1 MDRNILANITASLKR
16 SLRRLSFRSGV
27 IVLFLCIPFYLLSFL
42 QMLLPIDI
50 AAKGALWI
58 VFFGLA
64 KTFQYAGLTIVGAE
78 GIRGIRARFRSA
90 GRK

>member
-1 MDRNILANITASLKR
+1 MDRNILANITASLNR
-16 SLRRLSFRSGV
+16 ALRRLSFRSGV
-27 IVLFLCIPFYLLSFL
+27 IVLSLCIPFYLLSFL

-64 KTFQYAGLTIVGAE
+64 YTFQYSGLTIVGAE
-78 GIRGIRARFRSA
+78 GIRRILARFRSA

>member
-1 MDRNILANITASLKR
+1 M
-16 SLRRLSFRSGV
+16 
-27 IVLFLCIPFYLLSFL
+27 LFLCIPFYLLSFL

-78 GIRGIRARFRSA
+78 GIRRIRARFRSA

>member
-1 MDRNILANITASLKR
+1 MDRNILANITASLNR
-16 SLRRLSFRSGV
+16 ALRRLSFRSGV
-27 IVLFLCIPFYLLSFL
+27 IVLSLCIPFYLLSFL

-78 GIRGIRARFRSA
+78 GIRRIRARFRSA